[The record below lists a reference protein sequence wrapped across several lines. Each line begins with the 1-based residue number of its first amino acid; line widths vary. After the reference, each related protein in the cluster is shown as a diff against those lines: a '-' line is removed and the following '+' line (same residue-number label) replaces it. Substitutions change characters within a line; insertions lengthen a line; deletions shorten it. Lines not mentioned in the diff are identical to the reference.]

1 VSNPDVPGPHW
12 QEPAANGGEYGGAG
26 YGAAAGYGGAGG
38 RSADRGGASRSG
50 GSYTGSHGRRAR
62 SAPADYQGRGSEPSR
77 ANGRSGPSG
86 PPPGARSAGPG
97 GAGRAPAASWNDD
110 PRDRARAAAS
120 RSGGPGRPDGGYAGG
135 GYPGDRGPQGPR
147 GRGYAPGQNGGP
159 SQNGVRS
166 QNGRRG
172 GGVADDLR
180 ERLGVNGNRGGD
192 PVAPGRRGGSR
203 ANGSWESEGPR
214 GRSAVGYAD
223 DRRPRERSRQGGT
236 SWDREEPGST
246 GRGRR
251 SGGGNG
257 GRRGGRDGGDRPRR
271 GRRSFAEWFKSG
283 DWWRR
288 WTWKKVFGLLG
299 ACCLL
304 VILAVA
310 GAFLYAYESIP
321 IPTDVNASVFSQPS
335 TVYFANHKEVAQ
347 FTDEGVSHVILTTS
361 QIPKD
366 MDQAI
371 TAAEDR
377 SFYTEGGIS
386 ITGLMRAFY
395 DDLRGGSYL
404 QGGSTLTE
412 QFVKNYYAGFSG
424 ADNTDKTLSDK
435 LKQVIVAIKLAHT
448 ESKSWI
454 LTNYLNTVSF
464 GDNANGVGAAA
475 KAYFDEPAQKLTIPQ
490 AAMLASL
497 VNAPGVFDPDP
508 NAGEA
513 YTALVARWQYTLY
526 NMYRDGNISMS
537 YFESVTGCNADPV
550 TTKCTGKAEFPKVH
564 FTSAAAWTGTN
575 YYVMNMVEQELTS
588 TYKLSSTQLANG
600 GYKIYTTIR
609 PSLMRGLAA
618 AIAKNKQLMAQGG
631 VPLPWYAHIAA
642 SLVQPGTGDIL
653 AFYAGSGYQAS
664 TKRQEKYCA
673 RVKCEFNFAEAPE
686 PVGSSMK
693 PYVLATAVKQGM
705 DVQNSILNGF
715 SPLYIPPDWPQD
727 RDVLSSRVP
736 PADLYGYTHFN
747 EPSENTGPTGVAE
760 ATAISSDPAFMDLAH
775 KVGDQN
781 IMEMAKSLGVG
792 QNPLNSDGI
801 NDFQGLEQLY
811 GTHGSVA
818 GSLQIALGRG
828 PLTPIEQSTTFA
840 TLVDD
845 GHYAT
850 GHIVAKIVR
859 TNGTVVPSQVKYS
872 DPLSTSQAA
881 DVDYALS
888 FDNQDRFPGATA
900 WPNAAWNRPVVAK
913 TGTLGNGQFAS
924 EAWFNGAI
932 PQYSLSVDLF
942 TNTQAQNIDGLGG
955 ISGGLGGTWPA
966 KIWDTFMTDEF
977 NNLPTVQ
984 LPTPDYV
991 GYTKWNQVGFI
1002 PKTKKKA
1009 TKSKKP
1015 NPSPSTSP
1023 TCHPYPGH
1031 SCQPGG
1037 STSPTPTPTVSSSSP
1052 TTGSPSP
1059 SCSFAFGHCTSTGP
1073 PASAGVAAA
1082 FEQQPADRHSH
1093 VSLLGRA
1100 VAVFLATLF

>member
-26 YGAAAGYGGAGG
+26 YGTAAGYGGTGG
-38 RSADRGGASRSG
+38 RSADRGGAGRSG

-62 SAPADYQGRGSEPSR
+62 SAPADYPARGNEPSR
-77 ANGRSGPSG
+77 ANGRSGP
-86 PPPGARSAGPG
+86 PPGARPAGPG
-97 GAGRAPAASWNDD
+97 GSGRTPAPSWNED

-120 RSGGPGRPDGGYAGG
+120 RSGGPGG

-147 GRGYAPGQNGGP
+147 GRGYAPSQNGAPG
-159 SQNGVRS
+159 QNGVRS
-166 QNGRRG
+166 QNGRGG

-180 ERLGVNGNRGGD
+180 ERLGVNGNRGGE

-203 ANGSWESEGPR
+203 ASGSWESEGPR

-223 DRRPRERSRQGGT
+223 DRRTRDGSRQGGT

-257 GRRGGRDGGDRPRR
+257 NGGRRGGRDGGDRSRR
-271 GRRSFAEWFKSG
+271 GRRSFGQWFKSG

-448 ESKSWI
+448 ESKAWI

-475 KAYFDEPAQKLTIPQ
+475 KAYFDEPAKKLTIPQ

-508 NAGEA
+508 NAGAA
-513 YTALVARWQYTLY
+513 YTGLVARWQYTLY

-537 YFESVTGCNADPV
+537 YFTSVSGCNADPV
-550 TTKCTGKAEFPKVH
+550 TTKCTGKPEFPKVH
-564 FTSAAAWTGTN
+564 FTSAAAWTKTN

-588 TYKLSSTQLANG
+588 TYKLSPTQLANG

-631 VPLPWYAHIAA
+631 VPLPSYAHVAA
-642 SLVQPGTGDIL
+642 TLTQPGTGAIL
-653 AFYAGSGYQAS
+653 AFYAGPGYNAN
-664 TKRQEKYCA
+664 TKRQERYCLV
-673 RVKCEFNFAEAPE
+673 VKCEFNFAEAPE
-686 PVGSSMK
+686 PVGSSFK

-715 SPLYIPPDWPQD
+715 SPLYIPPDWTLAD
-727 RDVLSSRVP
+727 REELSQRSKPLDDVGWEP
-736 PADLYGYTHFN
+736 FN
-747 EPSENTGPTGVAE
+747 EPSENTGAISVPE
-760 ATAISSDPAFMDLAH
+760 ATAISSDPAFEDLAH
-775 KVGDQN
+775 KVADWN
-781 IMEMAKSLGVG
+781 IIDTAGSLGVG
-792 QNPLNSDGI
+792 QNPFNAVGE
-801 NDFQGLEQLY
+801 NDLTGLKQLFSTK
-811 GTHGSVA
+811 GSQAGSV
-818 GSLQIALGRG
+818 QIALGEG
-828 PLTPIEQSTTFA
+828 PLTTIEQSDTFA
-840 TLVDD
+840 TLVSD

-850 GHIVAKIVR
+850 AHIVAKIVR
-859 TNGTVVPSQVKYS
+859 DNGTIVPSRVKYS
-872 DPLSTSQAA
+872 DPLNASQAA

-888 FDNQDRFPGATA
+888 FDNQDKYPGATA

-932 PQYSLSVDLF
+932 PQYSLSVALF
-942 TNTQAQNIDGLGG
+942 TNKQTQNIDGLGG

-977 NNLPTVQ
+977 NNLPIAQ
-984 LPTPDYV
+984 LPTPDYA
-991 GYTKWNQVGFI
+991 GYSRWNQVGFI
-1002 PKTKKKA
+1002 PKTKKKT

-1015 NPSPSTSP
+1015 NPNPSTSP
-1023 TCHPYPGH
+1023 TCHPFPGH
-1031 SCQPGG
+1031 NCQPGG
-1037 STSPTPTPTVSSSSP
+1037 STSPTPTPTGTSTSP
-1052 TTGSPSP
+1052 GTGSPSP

-1082 FEQQPADRHSH
+1082 FEQQPADRQSH